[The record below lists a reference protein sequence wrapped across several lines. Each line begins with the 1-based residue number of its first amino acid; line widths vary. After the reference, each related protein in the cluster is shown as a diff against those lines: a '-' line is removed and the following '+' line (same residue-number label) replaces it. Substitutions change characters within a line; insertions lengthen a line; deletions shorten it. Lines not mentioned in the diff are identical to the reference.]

1 MLHFSVVPFPVA
13 FQPKTV
19 HVHPFVVLWIPSI
32 HHWSGHSPSVSVSN
46 FFSFFFFLDR
56 SKYFHTSHFILHLW
70 RIFVK
75 SCASGLKIFDLFL
88 SWSADFTVGVTT
100 PTNDLV
106 DDHLRR
112 RRWRD
117 MYSIPGKR
125 RFVIDC
131 SGNMHSDPAR
141 GNGRSTFIAKLYSR
155 EQNYNFAIPSR
166 LDVQVVQFH
175 RNDLCR
181 TVMGTEGWNEEGNS
195 PGIK

>member
-1 MLHFSVVPFPVA
+1 MNSIDSPLVGSLTLRVC
-13 FQPKTV
+13 FQ
-19 HVHPFVVLWIPSI
+19 FL
-32 HHWSGHSPSVSVSN
+32 
-46 FFSFFFFLDR
+46 FFFFFFLDR